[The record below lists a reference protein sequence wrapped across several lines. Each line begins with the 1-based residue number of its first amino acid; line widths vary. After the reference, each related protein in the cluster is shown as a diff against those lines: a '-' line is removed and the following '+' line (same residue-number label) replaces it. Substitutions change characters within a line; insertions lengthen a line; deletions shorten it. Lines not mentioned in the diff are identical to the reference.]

1 MPTIKDVA
9 REAGVSIAT
18 VSYVL
23 NNKTDSI
30 SEDTKNLV
38 LETAKRIGYTP
49 NVTARNLRFSQ
60 TRLIGYAWHDVPSS
74 QVNAVMDR
82 FTYHL
87 AHAAES
93 QGYHILTFTHPADD
107 PTPVYDEL
115 IRTRR
120 LDAFVLSATE
130 FDDPRVALLTKAEF
144 PFACFGRGMED
155 TLSVDVDGKAGI
167 RMAVEH
173 LVELGH
179 RRIAMIAWGDDA
191 TTSGYRREGFYESM
205 NEFGLEIPDGFIT
218 YGENDEQYGRD
229 SFNTLYQF
237 PKDQRPTAFVCSSDL
252 EAIGVMNAADEHGIV
267 VGRDVSVV
275 GFDDV
280 PMSQYLR
287 PALTTLRQPI
297 SHVAD
302 LLMDMLKARIENKPI
317 KQNQYIVD
325 PELVVRA
332 STGPCPEC

>member
-30 SEDTKNLV
+30 SDDTKNLV
-38 LETAKRIGYTP
+38 LATAKRIGYTP

-60 TRLIGYAWHDVPSS
+60 TRLIGYAWHDVPHD
-74 QVNAVMDR
+74 QVNSVMDR

-87 AHAAES
+87 AHAAENA
-93 QGYHILTFTHPADD
+93 GYHILTFTHPSDD

-130 FDDPRVALLTKAEF
+130 NDDARVRLLHEAKF
-144 PFACFGRGMED
+144 PFACFGRGEGD
-155 TLSVDVDGKAGI
+155 TLFVDVDGMEGI

-173 LVELGH
+173 LADFGH
-179 RRIAMIAWGDDA
+179 EKIAMVAWDDESTA
-191 TTSGYRREGFYESM
+191 AIYRREGFVNAM
-205 NEFGLEIPDGFIT
+205 HEFGLPIVDERIT
-218 YGENDEQYGRD
+218 YGRNDESYGREAFHY
-229 SFNTLYQF
+229 FNNLSEQ
-237 PKDQRPTAFVCSSDL
+237 DRPTAIICSSDL
-252 EAIGVMNAADEHGIV
+252 EAIGVMNAAEAHGIE
-267 VGRDVSVV
+267 VGKDLSVI

-297 SHVAD
+297 NDVAE
-302 LLMDMLKARIENKPI
+302 LLVSMLKASIENKPI
-317 KQNQYIVD
+317 KKRQHIVH
-325 PELVVRA
+325 PELVIRA
-332 STGPCPEC
+332 STGPVVKS

>member
-60 TRLIGYAWHDVPSS
+60 TRLIGYAWHDVPTD

-120 LDAFVLSATE
+120 LDAFILSATE
-130 FDDPRVALLTKAEF
+130 LDDPRVTLLNDAKF
-144 PFACFGRGMED
+144 PFACFGRGEGD
-155 TLSVDVDGKAGI
+155 TLFADVDGKAGV
-167 RMAVEH
+167 RMAIEH

-179 RRIAMIAWGDDA
+179 RRIAMVAWDDDTTAA
-191 TTSGYRREGFYESM
+191 TYRREGFKESM
-205 NEFGLEIPDGFIT
+205 QEFGLDIPDGFIT
-218 YGENDEQYGRD
+218 YGLNEELHGRR
-229 SFNTLYQF
+229 SFDQFYQF
-237 PKDQRPTAFVCSSDL
+237 PEDQRPTAIICSSDL
-252 EAIGVMNAADEHGIV
+252 EAIGVMNAAEERGVIV
-267 VGRDVSVV
+267 GKDISVI

-302 LLMDMLKARIENKPI
+302 LLVTMLKAKIENKPI
-317 KQNQYIVD
+317 KQTQHIVL

-332 STGPCPEC
+332 STGPCLAC

>member
-60 TRLIGYAWHDVPSS
+60 TRLIGYAWHSVPSS

-82 FTYHL
+82 FTYHM

-130 FDDPRVALLTKAEF
+130 FEDPRVKLLTEAKF
-144 PFACFGRGMED
+144 PFACFGRAEHD
-155 TLSVDVDGKAGI
+155 ALCVDVDGQVGI
-167 RMAVEH
+167 GMAVEH
-173 LVELGH
+173 LVSLGH
-179 RRIAMIAWGDDA
+179 RRIAMVAWGDSA
-191 TTSGYRREGFYESM
+191 TTSVSRRDGFVDAM
-205 NEFGLEIPDGFIT
+205 DTMGLAIPDGYIT
-218 YGENDEQYGRD
+218 YGENSEDYGRH
-229 SFNTLYQF
+229 SFTNFAEL
-237 PKDQRPTAFVCSSDL
+237 PEDQRPTAYVCSSDL
-252 EAIGVMNAADEHGIV
+252 EAIGLMNAATEYGLQ
-267 VGRDVSVV
+267 VGQDISVV
-275 GFDDV
+275 GYDDV

-287 PALTTLRQPI
+287 PALTTMRQPI
-297 SHVAD
+297 SEVAD
-302 LLMDMLKARIENKPI
+302 LLAIMLKARIENKPI
-317 KQNQYIVD
+317 TQRQYTIH
-325 PELVVRA
+325 PELIVRD
-332 STGPCPEC
+332 STGPAPN

>member
-60 TRLIGYAWHDVPSS
+60 TRLIGYAWHDVPGN

-93 QGYHILTFTHPADD
+93 QGYHILTFTHPTED
-107 PTPVYDEL
+107 PSPVYDEL

-120 LDAFVLSATE
+120 LDAFILSATE
-130 FDDPRVALLTKAEF
+130 LNDVRVRLLHEAKF
-144 PFACFGRGMED
+144 PFACFGRGDGD
-155 TLSVDVDGKAGI
+155 TLFVDVDGQEGI

-179 RRIAMIAWGDDA
+179 RRIAMVAWGDE
-191 TTSGYRREGFYESM
+191 TTASSYRHKGFVDSM
-205 NEFGLEIPDGFIT
+205 NELGLEIPDGFIT
-218 YGENDEQYGRD
+218 YGLNEESHGRASFEQ
-229 SFNTLYQF
+229 LYSL
-237 PKDQRPTAFVCSSDL
+237 PPDQRPTAFVCSSDL
-252 EAIGVMNAADEHGIV
+252 EAIGVMNAAEENGII
-267 VGRDVSVV
+267 VGQDISVV

-287 PALTTLRQPI
+287 PSLTTLRQPI
-297 SHVAD
+297 SDVAD
-302 LLMDMLKARIENKPI
+302 MLVTMLKKRIEDKPI
-317 KQNQYIVD
+317 QHTQHIIS
-325 PELVVRA
+325 PELVVRS
-332 STGPCPEC
+332 STGPCKDC